1 MHPDGDFTDQ
11 YNPAMDLIAEIKTAV
26 EGLTYAPGATPSAPA
41 NPRDLRRKRNER
53 VIDSDGS
60 LKPFAMRATGA
71 SLIAEDLVPPDYR
84 VRTS

>member
-1 MHPDGDFTDQ
+1 MHPDNEFTEE
-11 YNPAMDLIAEIKTAV
+11 YNPAMVLIAEITTAV

-60 LKPFAMRATGA
+60 LKPFPLSKTGA